1 MKAEQRKNRNRMIER
16 FIQGL
21 LMIVLIVLTIFM
33 MIDVNKIQGNA
44 RVINYAGIIR
54 GATQRE
60 IKLEISGNANN
71 SLIRYLD
78 DIFDGLMHG
87 GGKYQ
92 LTKIDDNSS

>member
-60 IKLEISGNANN
+60 IKLENSELLVIDEFYINSGLLLKKAVCYD
-71 SLIRYLD
+71 S
-78 DIFDGLMHG
+78 
-87 GGKYQ
+87 
-92 LTKIDDNSS
+92 

>member
-1 MKAEQRKNRNRMIER
+1 MKVEQKNRNRMIER

-21 LMIVLIVLTIFM
+21 LMIVLIILTTFM
-33 MIDVNKIQGNA
+33 MIDVNKIQENA
-44 RVINYAGIIR
+44 RVINYVGIIR

-60 IKLEISGNANN
+60 IKLEISGNVNN

-78 DIFDGLMHG
+78 DIFDGLIHG

-92 LTKIDDNSS
+92 LTKISK

>member
-54 GATQRE
+54 RSRKTAL
-60 IKLEISGNANN
+60 K
-71 SLIRYLD
+71 
-78 DIFDGLMHG
+78 
-87 GGKYQ
+87 K
-92 LTKIDDNSS
+92 